1 LKKFFV
7 FLFLFVAV
15 GLSQTLVTVVRDNTT
30 GKPFVRTGNG
40 AYPTGF
46 SELVLKADIPT
57 FSVTSPTSG
66 QVLKYNGT
74 VWTNQADAG
83 GGSGLT
89 EPASNGIVVRTAAG
103 TTAARTLT
111 AGSSKLT
118 VTNGDGVA
126 GNPTVDVS
134 EANLTLANIGGSL
147 PALKLPALTGDV
159 TSTAGSAATTI
170 AADAVTNAKQANMA
184 ANTFKCRVTASTGD
198 PEDCS
203 VSQAKS
209 VLNYTT
215 TDVPEGTN
223 LYFTGERVDDEVA
236 TLIVPG
242 SNVTTNY
249 NDAANTLTISATG
262 GSSPTPQSQFNVRD
276 EGCLSINS
284 AYGSYANAG
293 TGAAWTSFPS
303 DGVNTSCA
311 MRLNLGTTTTGSGS
325 ITSGNGNVI
334 TLGGGTVTFTERM
347 KINTLSNATDTYTIR
362 VGVMD
367 TGTTPGESVDAV
379 YLRYTHSV
387 NSAEW
392 QCVARSNS
400 VETGSVVDTNVLAD
414 TNWTTYQVVV
424 NAAATSA
431 SCFIN
436 GTNVGTVT
444 SNIPASST
452 RATGWGLNVLRSAGT
467 TSLDAVAHD
476 YGDIR
481 YEYTTPR

>member
-15 GLSQTLVTVVRDNTT
+15 GLSQTVVTIVRDNST

-46 SELVLKADIPT
+46 SELVLKNDIPT
-57 FSVTSPTSG
+57 FTVTSPSTG

-74 VWTNQADAG
+74 VWTNQADATG
-83 GGSGLT
+83 GGGVTDGDKGDITVSGSGAT
-89 EPASNGIVVRTAAG
+89 WTVDNDAITAAKM
-103 TTAARTLT
+103 
-111 AGSSKLT
+111 S
-118 VTNGDGVA
+118 
-126 GNPTVDVS
+126 
-134 EANLTLANIGGSL
+134 
-147 PALKLPALTGDV
+147 
-159 TSTAGSAATTI
+159 
-170 AADAVTNAKQANMA
+170 NMA
-184 ANTFKCRVTASTGD
+184 ANTIRCRVTASTGD
-198 PEDCS
+198 PEDCTAT
-203 VSQAKS
+203 QAKTILA
-209 VLNYTT
+209 LNN
-215 TDVPEGTN
+215 VPNVDATLRSNHTGTQTASTISD
-223 LYFTGERVDDEVA
+223 FAEATDDEVA

-242 SNVTTNY
+242 SGITSTY
-249 NDAANTLTISATG
+249 NDTANTLTISATG
-262 GSSPTPQSQFNVRD
+262 GSSPTPQSLFNVRD

-284 AYGSYANAG
+284 AYGSYATAG
-293 TGAAWTSFPS
+293 TGAAWSSFPT
-303 DGVNTSCA
+303 DGVATSCA

-334 TLGGGTVTFTERM
+334 TLGGGVVTFTERM

-362 VGVMD
+362 VGIMD

-387 NSAEW
+387 NGAEW
-392 QCVARSNS
+392 QCVARNNS

-414 TNWTTYQVVV
+414 TSWNTYQIVV

-444 SNIPASST
+444 SNIPATST

-467 TSLDAVAHD
+467 ASLDAVAHD
-476 YGDIR
+476 YGDIS
-481 YEYTTPR
+481 YSYTTAR